1 MVRWRLLQV
10 KNNNKNFPYPV
21 LCKDNDDILNSE
33 LNFEYTPFE
42 SKNLKLGVKIE
53 LVNEKLEELIKEKLA
68 TFVIHIECPKTRYR
82 QIFKSKKREFEIEI
96 PHTSL
101 LNSVEISSMIV
112 TEENIKYTNNK
123 FNEDFYNEVFEI
135 GKNKILGYDDDIKI
149 EIERNSDHLEN
160 FPSIF
165 SVVKRD
171 DMGKNIGMDLDY
183 STNKIRIMLD
193 VENYELYKHLRE
205 DQQLEKVLASL
216 FILPALVNV
225 LSDYKNLNDLET
237 LNWYHSISLRL
248 NELGIS
254 DKEEISNNALKIA
267 QQILGD
273 TFKNSLKTLLER
285 SIGDEE

>member
-1 MVRWRLLQV
+1 M